1 MGACC
6 STTARKAVE
15 LENGS
20 DSPPRPPTTN
30 AEPHR
35 MVIRMEQRGKPQ
47 YWEGKIVSVYDGDTM
62 TVQLLVPSPFEGHGW
77 MSVPLDPTESNSRP
91 IELYLERSLRLRGL
105 DAPEVK
111 NYKSNANGPLE
122 KQAGEMVRDVVTML
136 VDNRPCRL
144 QAYGNEKFGRMLC
157 EVYPLGLDDI
167 FAYPSQ
173 DNSGQFLG
181 SLNEWLLQQK
191 LVKPFD
197 GKNKRPPWTDRELQL
212 IIRRSQQILDRLRTM
227 PSLARTQ

>member
-6 STTARKAVE
+6 STTARTGE
-15 LENGS
+15 LEQKS
-20 DSPPRPPTTN
+20 DSPPRSTTSDD

-62 TVQLLVPSPFEGHGW
+62 TAQLLVPSPFERHGW
-77 MSVPLDPTESNSRP
+77 VSVPLDPTESGSRP

-122 KQAGEMVRDVVTML
+122 KQAGEMVRDVVTIL
-136 VDNRPCRL
+136 VENRQCRL

-173 DNSGQFLG
+173 DNCGQFLG

-191 LVKPFD
+191 LAKPFD

-212 IIRRSQQILDRLRTM
+212 IIRRCQQILDRLRTM
-227 PSLARTQ
+227 SGTQ